1 MVSNSKAPLKG
12 QVGKLNLLL
21 VLEQWGMGHCST
33 SELGSW
39 SSFCSNKMDWE
50 DPHSNSLSGSLL
62 FTKIEIG
69 TFIFLMKN
77 WRWSVQA
84 GERLHCISS
93 KFRTSHLGIKIAGA
107 YLDFFSGLDLMIRF
121 SEGHSLVGELGP
133 LNWQIVRMYFMSLLD
148 PGSYDRRDCVFV
160 DRCDHLHTESG
171 LCISDWLVAKAVYQ
185 TLCKWTEKRWG
196 RRG

>member
-1 MVSNSKAPLKG
+1 
-12 QVGKLNLLL
+12 
-21 VLEQWGMGHCST
+21 MG
-33 SELGSW
+33 
-39 SSFCSNKMDWE
+39 WE

-62 FTKIEIG
+62 FTKIEIR

-84 GERLHCISS
+84 GERHIVHV
-93 KFRTSHLGIKIAGA
+93 KFRTSHLGIKIAGT

-121 SEGHSLVGELGP
+121 SEGNSIVGELGP
-133 LNWQIVRMYFMSLLD
+133 LNWQIVRMCFMSLLD
-148 PGSYDRRDCVFV
+148 PGSYDGRDCVFV
-160 DRCDHLHTESG
+160 DCCVHLQTESG
-171 LCISDWLVAKAVYQ
+171 LCTSNWLLAKAVFQ